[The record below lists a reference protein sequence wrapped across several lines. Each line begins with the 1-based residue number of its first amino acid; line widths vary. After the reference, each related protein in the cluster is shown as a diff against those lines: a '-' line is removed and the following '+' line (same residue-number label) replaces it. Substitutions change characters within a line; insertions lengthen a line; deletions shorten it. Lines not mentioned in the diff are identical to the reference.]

1 LLEVEYLKGGVE
13 ARLKFLELSCVG
25 GRGGG
30 AFRFGRGRFGELFDG
45 GGADFVGFGSEVG
58 DGGALVHYFA
68 ACFFNLSGSL
78 SNHTTLDNLKFG
90 LILVGTSSN
99 RQDE

>member
-1 LLEVEYLKGGVE
+1 LKGGVE
-13 ARLKFLELSCVG
+13 AQLQFLEFSCVG
-25 GRGGG
+25 GRCGGS
-30 AFRFGRGRFGELFDG
+30 FQFGRGRFGELFDG
-45 GGADFVGFGSEVG
+45 GGADFVGFGFEA
-58 DGGALVHYFA
+58 GGGGSLVNYFA